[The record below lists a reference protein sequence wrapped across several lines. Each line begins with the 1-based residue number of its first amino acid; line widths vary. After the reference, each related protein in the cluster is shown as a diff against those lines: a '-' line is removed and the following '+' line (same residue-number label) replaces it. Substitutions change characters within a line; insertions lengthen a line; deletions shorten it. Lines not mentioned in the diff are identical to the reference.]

1 MSPPIRVAAILPAV
15 VAGIL
20 TVVTVAAESPSRGG
34 SAWTARAV
42 VETVNAVVESDITIP
57 AADSVACRL
66 ERLPARLPDL
76 LPHLPEQHRLLI
88 EECTLGRIRTR
99 RGLERFGLDDL
110 VEEGTVDSAGRAAIA
125 GAFADRSVDV
135 TTGMG
140 LSEGPYPLSFD
151 WAVVLDRESHTLFS
165 FVLNCRD

>member
-1 MSPPIRVAAILPAV
+1 MSKPPRMAASLLAF
-15 VAGIL
+15 VAGIPPL
-20 TVVTVAAESPSRGG
+20 VSAAASPRG
-34 SAWTARAV
+34 SAAAWTARAV

-88 EECTLGRIRTR
+88 EECTMGRIRTR
-99 RGLERFGLDDL
+99 RGLKRFGLDDL
-110 VEEGTVDSAGRAAIA
+110 IEEGTIDSAGRAAIA
-125 GAFADRSVDV
+125 GVFAERTVDV
-135 TTGMG
+135 AIGMG
-140 LSEGPYPLSFD
+140 LSDGPYPLSFD
-151 WAVVLDRESHTLFS
+151 WAVVLDPESHTLFS